1 MNNWKREESF
11 YRNRG
16 DVTMGEGEGEG
27 EGGDHSIIRFSTE
40 LIILR
45 DSTGD
50 VPSVSPSSER
60 IER

>member
-1 MNNWKREESF
+1 MGE
-11 YRNRG
+11 
-16 DVTMGEGEGEG
+16 GEGEGEG

-40 LIILR
+40 FIILR
-45 DSTGD
+45 DSTSD

>member
-16 DVTMGEGEGEG
+16 DVTMGEG